1 MNSIHIIAG
10 YGSWGKKIA
19 LFCKKN
25 KLFKKIIVFTRKQQF
40 QYFPKLKKISKEEL
54 KSYFLK
60 SSSVHIC
67 SSDNSHLKLLNKF
80 YKLNKNIIVEKPF
93 FANDKEY
100 QSSKNNFENKYNSKL
115 YRFI

>member
-1 MNSIHIIAG
+1 M
-10 YGSWGKKIA
+10 GKKIA

-40 QYFPKLKKISKEEL
+40 QYFPELKKISKEEL

-60 SSSVHIC
+60 SSSIHIC

-93 FANDKEY
+93 LLTI
-100 QSSKNNFENKYNSKL
+100 KNIKAAKTIL
-115 YRFI
+115 KIKV